1 MFETSVQE
9 TRIGIRWGVVVGLVA
24 LAVLLGT
31 GYLLVT

>member
-1 MFETSVQE
+1 MFETLVQE
-9 TRIGIRWGVVVGLVA
+9 TRIGIRWGIVVGLVA